1 MMLEPRGEP
10 AQEALGRQLAG
21 LLRPPLIVYLE
32 GDLGTGKTTLTRGI
46 LRGLGHN
53 GTVRSPTF
61 TLLEPY
67 DLGRW
72 RLFHLDLY
80 RLADPEELHY
90 LGLRGLLDQDSVLI
104 VEWPQRGGLA
114 LPPADLEIRLAT
126 GPMPASWN
134 SYPMARRVRP
144 WWRRSPRTWLTQRS
158 TNRETLWRCRG
169 IDLILLDKV
178 KLKCYR
184 SVCHPLG
191 VPHSPR
197 PDVQIFRS
205 LHAPHSPAG
214 GG

>member
-21 LLRPPLIVYLE
+21 LLRPPLVVYLE

-90 LGLRGLLDQDSVLI
+90 LGLRDLLDQDSVLI

-114 LPPADLEIRLAT
+114 LPPADLEIRLAYR
-126 GPMPASWN
+126 AD
-134 SYPMARRVRP
+134 ARLLEFF
-144 WWRRSPRTWLTQRS
+144 PR
-158 TNRETLWRCRG
+158 
-169 IDLILLDKV
+169 
-178 KLKCYR
+178 
-184 SVCHPLG
+184 
-191 VPHSPR
+191 
-197 PDVQIFRS
+197 
-205 LHAPHSPAG
+205 SPAG
-214 GG
+214 EVLVAALAASLEDIPVD